1 MGSTAIHLIRHGQT
15 PMRTAHVKRLLLLT
29 TLGSALTAV
38 APISAAAALPLGI
51 KRDRVVA
58 PPVTGVVR
66 DSSGVPLA
74 NVQVVVSTL
83 NRVTTTNAQG
93 AFTFNGLPPGA
104 YHLTALL
111 LGHAPGHVD
120 VTVPAEGT
128 TPVRVTIT
136 MHLTALRLAAIQVT
150 ATPTGTDPRNVA
162 QATAELSAQALARG
176 IGPTIAQTVANE
188 PGVAVRFDG
197 PAATAPV
204 IRGLTGERVLV
215 LQDGQR
221 AGDLSSTSQD
231 HSISIDPLTA
241 QRIEVV
247 RGPASLLYGNN
258 ALGGVVNVISNDI
271 VTQIPT
277 HTEGYLSGQAESV
290 NPGGALAG
298 GVTVPLGTSLAVVA
312 RGGGRR
318 TDDYRQ
324 GGALRLDNSYFHN
337 YYGVGGL
344 GFGGERATGGLVYR
358 GYGFDYGLPSAEG
371 EGAHIKGTR
380 HEAVGQADLTTGR
393 GGIGSVRLSGTA
405 QWYQHDEVASSGD
418 VNTSFNLKTQTF
430 DALARTRT
438 GALSGALGMS
448 ALVKQYGAT
457 GEEALTPAA
466 NSLGLGAF
474 VYQEIP
480 LKAAADPDALVP
492 RLQLGVRADRY
503 RIESKDSDDP
513 KFGGGRTLT
522 FNTFSGSVGLSIP
535 VSQSATIAVS
545 TARAFRAPSVEELFS
560 NAFHEA
566 TGTFDRGTPDLKT
579 EVNQGVDGSLRIQTS
594 RVNGQLG
601 GYYARISNF
610 IAPNIVKDTTIEG
623 EEPGEMVTVPLNR
636 FSQADA
642 TLAGVE
648 ARIEG
653 EVASHFVLGAMGDL
667 VRGEFR
673 ATKEPLPYIPP
684 ARIGALA
691 RWDNG
696 VFSVD
701 GEVRHAFKQ
710 DRVPPA
716 VTDDDPSGVATD
728 AFTLVNVSVGHNLTR
743 GDRLTSIMLRIDNL
757 TDETYRDA
765 ASRIKNFAF
774 NPGRNFSLVYKLLF

>member
-1 MGSTAIHLIRHGQT
+1 MCTAYAQRFVVV
-15 PMRTAHVKRLLLLT
+15 A
-29 TLGSALTAV
+29 ALASSLV
-38 APISAAAALPLGI
+38 RALPVNAAAANSI
-51 KRDRVVA
+51 A
-58 PPVTGVVR
+58 TPPVIGIVKDT
-66 DSSGVPLA
+66 SGVPLA
-74 NVQVVVSTL
+74 NVQVIVSTL

-93 AFTFNGLPPGA
+93 AFTFNGLPAGT
-104 YHLTALL
+104 YHLSALL
-111 LGHAPGHVD
+111 LGHAPGHAD
-120 VTVPAEGT
+120 VTVPPQGT

-136 MHLTALRLAAIQVT
+136 MHATPLTLAAVQVT

-162 QATAELSAQALARG
+162 QATSEVSAQALSRG
-176 IGPTIAQTVANE
+176 MAPTIAQTLANQ
-188 PGVAVRFDG
+188 PGIAVRFDG

-221 AGDLSSTSQD
+221 AGDLSAASQD
-231 HSISIDPLTA
+231 HSVSIDPLTA

-298 GVTVPLGTSLAVVA
+298 GVTVPLGTALALVL

-318 TDDYRQ
+318 TEDYRQ
-324 GGALRLDNSYFHN
+324 GGATRLDNSYFRNH
-337 YYGVGGL
+337 YAVGGL

-358 GYGFDYGLPSAEG
+358 GYGFNYGLPSAEG
-371 EGAHIKGTR
+371 EGAHIEGTR
-380 HEAVGQADLTTGR
+380 HEAVGQTDLTTGT
-393 GGIGSVRLSGTA
+393 GAIGSVRLSGTA
-405 QWYQHDEVASSGD
+405 QWYQHDEVASTGAI
-418 VNTSFNLKTQTF
+418 NTSFKLNTQTF
-430 DALARTRT
+430 DAVARTRT

-474 VYQEIP
+474 VYEEIP
-480 LKAAADPDALVP
+480 LRRLTDPDARVP
-492 RLQLGVRADRY
+492 RLQLGARGDRY
-503 RIESKDSDDP
+503 RIESKDSDEP
-513 KFGGGRTLT
+513 KFGAGRTIT

-535 VSQSATIAVS
+535 LSQFATLAVS

-566 TGTFDRGTPDLKT
+566 AGTFDRGTPNLKS
-579 EVNQGVDGSLRIQTS
+579 EVNQGVDAGLRLQGLRMNAT
-594 RVNGQLG
+594 LG
-601 GYYARISNF
+601 GYYTRVSNF
-610 IAPNIVKDTTIEG
+610 IAPNIVKDTIIDG
-623 EEPGEMVTVPLNR
+623 EEPGELVTVPLNV
-636 FSQADA
+636 FFQADA
-642 TLAGVE
+642 TLAGLE
-648 ARIEG
+648 GRIEG

-673 ATKEPLPYIPP
+673 ATREPLPFIPP
-684 ARIGALA
+684 ARVGALA

-696 VFSVD
+696 TFSAE

-716 VTDDDPSGVATD
+716 ATEDDPSGVATD
-728 AFTLVNVSVGHNLTR
+728 AFTLVNVSVGYNLTR
-743 GDRLTSIMLRIDNL
+743 GDRLTSITLRVDNL
-757 TDETYRDA
+757 TDATYRDA
-765 ASRIKNFAF
+765 ASRIKQFAL